1 MKRLMLMILFFVAL
15 VAATAASAEIPAP
28 TAASLPALTDVRYD
42 ECPVMGGKVQ
52 ADVMTVHEGKI
63 YRFCCPS
70 CIDTFKKDP
79 AATIA
84 KIKNP
89 TEVPLKVTNP
99 DGICPV
105 CGKAARA
112 EFFRIDGDTI
122 TYYFCKDCI
131 GKESTKPAPSASP
144 ATKTTSGAAI
154 TPASADTSSDPGAC
168 GDCSSCGVCPSSGK

>member
-1 MKRLMLMILFFVAL
+1 MKRLSLMILFFVTL
-15 VAATAASAEIPAP
+15 LATTAVSAQTPASAP
-28 TAASLPALTDVRYD
+28 LPALTDVRYE

-52 ADVMTVHEGKI
+52 PDVMTVHEGKI
-63 YRFCCPS
+63 YRFCCPG

-89 TEVPLKVTNP
+89 TEVPLKVTNA

-105 CGKAARA
+105 CGKAASA
-112 EFFRIDGDTI
+112 EFFRIDGDTV

-131 GKESTKPAPSASP
+131 GKEALKAAPSATP
-144 ATKTTSGAAI
+144 APEAASGAAI
-154 TPASADTSSDPGAC
+154 APAAADASADPGAC
-168 GDCSSCGVCPSSGK
+168 GDCSSCGACPSAGK